1 MGRYFLFFPAQKNG
15 QNHCPSNFHDR
26 GKEYERYPSIK
37 SKFDHQFFVVVLDL
51 YELWTWNCVA
61 SSANQNKNSLNFG
74 LVK

>member
-37 SKFDHQFFVVVLDL
+37 TKIDHRFMLFYLICTTSYEDEIVLPVL
-51 YELWTWNCVA
+51 
-61 SSANQNKNSLNFG
+61 QI
-74 LVK
+74 